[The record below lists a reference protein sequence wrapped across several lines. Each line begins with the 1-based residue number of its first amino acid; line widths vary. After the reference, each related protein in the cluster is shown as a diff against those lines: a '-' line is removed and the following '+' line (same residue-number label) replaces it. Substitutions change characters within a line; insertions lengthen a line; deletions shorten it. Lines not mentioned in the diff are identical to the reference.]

1 MRTLIA
7 FCLVPLLAGQDF
19 GQASARP
26 IREQLAQVPEGKGL
40 KVKLQSGATWEGK
53 VTSLGQDSFDLQPNK
68 STSLSFK
75 QPAPFSIKYQD
86 VQSVRR
92 SSHKKAW
99 IITGAVVGGV
109 AATLAIVCTAR
120 QYSCYDQ

>member
-7 FCLVPLLAGQDF
+7 FRLVPLLAGPGF

-53 VTSLGQDSFDLQPNK
+53 VTSLGQIPSTFSLIR

-75 QPAPFSIKYQD
+75 QPAPLSIKYQD